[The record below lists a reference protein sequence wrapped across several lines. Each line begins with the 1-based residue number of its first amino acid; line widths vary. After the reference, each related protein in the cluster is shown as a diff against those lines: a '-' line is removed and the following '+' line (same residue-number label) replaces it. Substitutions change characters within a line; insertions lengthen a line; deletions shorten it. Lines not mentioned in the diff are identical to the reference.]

1 LPLNNET
8 VIKQT
13 KEWIEKAVI
22 GLNLCPFAKP
32 VFTQNLIRYSISK
45 ATNEEELLGE
55 LSSELLLITQTEP
68 KEIETTLLILPEFL
82 TEFLEFNDFLGLGE
96 NLLSEMELEGII
108 QIASFH
114 PQFQFAG
121 TKPDDITN
129 YTNRSPYPILHLL
142 REDSVSKAV
151 DSFPGVNEI
160 PDKNIETLTNLGFSG
175 WKKLGIPEV

>member
-1 LPLNNET
+1 MKNEI
-8 VIKQT
+8 VIEQT

-32 VFTQNLIRYSISK
+32 VFTQNLIRYSVSK
-45 ATNEEELLGE
+45 ATNEEELLEE
-55 LSSELLLITQTEP
+55 LGSELLLITQTDA

-82 TEFLEFNDFLGLGE
+82 SEFLEFNDFLGLGE
-96 NLLSEMELEGII
+96 DLLSEMELEGVI

-114 PQFQFAG
+114 PHFQFAG

-151 DSFPGVNEI
+151 DTFPGVDEI
-160 PDKNIETLTNLGFSG
+160 PDKNIETLTKLGLSG
-175 WKKLGIPEV
+175 WKKLGIPGD